1 MQRQHFSR
9 PVKFLALAASVATVF
24 FNLGFLN
31 LKSSAADPQTLSQA
45 SSSYSWSFPADH
57 GSHTKYQTEWWY
69 YTGQL
74 YAKDARPFQDK
85 PRYGFQLTFFRR
97 ADPKSGGAKSEYM
110 AHATITDI
118 AGQKTHFSSR
128 LGGGDLGLARVDSH
142 SLSAAS
148 GDWSVEQIGERL
160 AIRLSA
166 PLHDSAALTS
176 LALISETLPDRWF
189 HGVNGFSQKAS
200 CATCASMYYSLPR
213 IAVTAKLGL
222 GASAQELRGVAWMD
236 HEFMTNS
243 LSQTQTGWDWLGIM
257 LRDGRNLMVFRLRD
271 NKGETDFASGTILSV
286 AEGSKAL
293 KGDQFSLKPIEYWTS
308 AKTNARYPVVWRLIV
323 ESEGIDLVL
332 KARVPDS
339 EIGHTASD
347 LSVNKGAERIVYW
360 EGPVASSDES
370 ALGYLE
376 MTGYQAPIAGFS
388 GN

>member
-1 MQRQHFSR
+1 
-9 PVKFLALAASVATVF
+9 
-24 FNLGFLN
+24 
-31 LKSSAADPQTLSQA
+31 
-45 SSSYSWSFPADH
+45 
-57 GSHTKYQTEWWY
+57 
-69 YTGQL
+69 
-74 YAKDARPFQDK
+74 
-85 PRYGFQLTFFRR
+85 
-97 ADPKSGGAKSEYM
+97 
-110 AHATITDI
+110 
-118 AGQKTHFSSR
+118 
-128 LGGGDLGLARVDSH
+128 
-142 SLSAAS
+142 
-148 GDWSVEQIGERL
+148 
-160 AIRLSA
+160 
-166 PLHDSAALTS
+166 
-176 LALISETLPDRWF
+176 
-189 HGVNGFSQKAS
+189 
-200 CATCASMYYSLPR
+200 
-213 IAVTAKLGL
+213 
-222 GASAQELRGVAWMD
+222 
-236 HEFMTNS
+236 MTNS

-308 AKTNARYPVVWRLIV
+308 AKTSARYPVVWRLIV